1 MIPFIY
7 SQHAPCCL
15 DGFEVVISF
24 PFFKEFSS
32 AKWDMEK
39 KLKPPNSNK
48 KPQQTFSSTITIEG
62 GELPIYLLLA
72 CEQS

>member
-15 DGFEVVISF
+15 DGFEVVINF

-39 KLKPPNSNK
+39 KPQATKQQQKPPTNL
-48 KPQQTFSSTITIEG
+48 F
-62 GELPIYLLLA
+62 
-72 CEQS
+72 